1 MNHWQMIAV
10 AYGLTFAALAVEVM
24 LLFRRRRLAVE
35 QARAWLDDEAPATG
49 PGSSRDPGP
58 AGAGGSAGAG
68 AGSGA
73 GASVGAGA
81 GG

>member
-35 QARAWLDDEAPATG
+35 QARAWLDDEAHVAG
-49 PGSSRDPGP
+49 PGALRDAVP
-58 AGAGGSAGAG
+58 AGAGGGAGAG
-68 AGSGA
+68 AR
-73 GASVGAGA
+73 AGA